1 MTYFAH
7 HWISDRIVR
16 IVDAANTARHLVLG
30 NERAMLID
38 TGDGIGSLRAY
49 VVALTEVPYDVI
61 LTHGHVDHASDA
73 TEFADKRVYL
83 HPADRHLMS
92 YHTDSSRRIEYMRT
106 GRHQEPRGLG
116 QPLRLHEL
124 LLLLQPCERL
134 GVLDE
139 RTRRSYQPVSK

>member
-49 VVALTEVPYDVI
+49 VVVAGIMTGLRENPP
-61 LTHGHVDHASDA
+61 

-106 GRHQEPRGLG
+106 VRHQEPRGLG